1 MFKVLTTGLGA
12 ALALSISVNAGAAAT
27 APANAPATTPA
38 AKPAAVAQAAP
49 KGPSDKAQIDALEKR
64 FAAAF
69 NAKDVNA
76 IMAVYA
82 KQGLFVFDVTPP
94 REHVGWDDYKKDW
107 EGFLGSVKGPAKFE
121 ISDYDVAIVG
131 PVAYGHSI
139 QSIHTSGPDQ
149 DIVVRV
155 TDVYRK
161 AGGKWR
167 IVQEHVSVPVDLAT
181 GKGDLLSKP

>member
-1 MFKVLTTGLGA
+1 MIKVVTLGLGA
-12 ALALSISVNAGAAAT
+12 ALALSMTISAGATAT
-27 APANAPATTPA
+27 APASAPAATPA
-38 AKPAAVAQAAP
+38 AKPTAAAQAAS

-82 KQGLFVFDVTPP
+82 RQGLFVFDVTPP

-107 EGFLGSVKGPAKFE
+107 EDFLGSVRGPVKFE

-131 PVAYGHSI
+131 PVAYGHSV

-149 DIVVRV
+149 DMVVRV

-161 AGGKWR
+161 SGGKWR
-167 IVQEHVSVPVDLAT
+167 IVQEHVSVPVDLTT

>member
-1 MFKVLTTGLGA
+1 MFRNSTIGLGL
-12 ALALSISVNAGAAAT
+12 ALALSMTAGAGATAT
-27 APANAPATTPA
+27 APASAPAATPA
-38 AKPAAVAQAAP
+38 AKPAAAPQAAP
-49 KGPSDKAQIDALEKR
+49 KGPSDKALIDALEKR
-64 FAAAF
+64 FAAGF

-82 KQGLFVFDVTPP
+82 KEGLFVFDVTPP

-107 EGFLGSVKGPAKFE
+107 QDFLGSVKGPVKFE
-121 ISDYDVAIVG
+121 ISDFDVAIVG
-131 PVAYGHSI
+131 PVAYGHSV

-149 DIVVRV
+149 DLVVRV

-161 AGGKWR
+161 SGGRWR

>member
-1 MFKVLTTGLGA
+1 MLRNITIGLGA
-12 ALALSISVNAGAAAT
+12 ALALAVTASAGATAT
-27 APANAPATTPA
+27 APASAPTATPA
-38 AKPAAVAQAAP
+38 AKPAAPAQAAP
-49 KGPSDKAQIDALEKR
+49 KGPNDKAQIDALEKR

-107 EGFLGSVKGPAKFE
+107 EGFLGSVKGPVKFE
-121 ISDYDVAIVG
+121 ISDFDVTVAG
-131 PVAYGHSI
+131 PVAYGHSV

-161 AGGKWR
+161 SGGKWR